1 MAKWIN
7 TFIGDLCTSVS
18 ISFNSKLS
26 KVILINTSDV
36 LDGNIL
42 NHTLVENKN
51 LKGQFKKTF
60 KKGDIL
66 YSEIR
71 PANKRFAYVD
81 IEDTS
86 LYIASTKLMVLRPN
100 KNIIEPRFLFS
111 ILKSQSIVNE
121 LQHLAETRSGT
132 FPQITFIS
140 ELAPM
145 EVKIP
150 DRITQKQIISILET
164 IESLIQTNITIN
176 DNLEQQAQAIFKK
189 NFIECIEKDIVT
201 LSDYCSFV
209 KGKNPKLVADY
220 FKKDYELYL
229 NIDTLTNNKISYTTP
244 DCLIKAGEKDIL
256 MVMDG
261 ASSGTVYFGKNGVVG
276 STIAKIVT
284 LDDNMR
290 EIIYQALKYYEND
303 IKNHTTGSAIPHT
316 DKQYVLQLKISLP
329 KNYHMFSTYF
339 EKIRELIISNR
350 NKNNILKSLRDTL
363 LPKLMSGEIDVSN
376 IKV

>member
-1 MAKWIN
+1 MRCDTYTLEELASIKYGKNQKKILSKNGDIPIYGTGGLMGYGAEALYDKPSVLIGRKGSIEKIRYVDHPFWTVDTLFYTEIN
-7 TFIGDLCTSVS
+7 T
-18 ISFNSKLS
+18 N
-26 KVILINTSDV
+26 LI
-36 LDGNIL
+36 I
-42 NHTLVENKN
+42 
-51 LKGQFKKTF
+51 
-60 KKGDIL
+60 
-66 YSEIR
+66 
-71 PANKRFAYVD
+71 
-81 IEDTS
+81 
-86 LYIASTKLMVLRPN
+86 
-100 KNIIEPRFLFS
+100 PRFLYYKILLLDLKKYNEGTTIPSLRTETLNKLQFDIPKLEAQKKILS
-111 ILKSQSIVNE
+111 IL
-121 LQHLAETRSGT
+121 
-132 FPQITFIS
+132 
-140 ELAPM
+140 APIDK
-145 EVKIP
+145 KI
-150 DRITQKQIISILET
+150 RNLNK
-164 IESLIQTNITIN
+164 IN